1 MRLKQMLPSRYLVA
15 TIDSAEN
22 KRIGSGG
29 KFLFSLDIT
38 FQLAKQT
45 FIRYKQA
52 FIRYKYVFIRYKQ
65 ACFGKPKNVTQ
76 YQKNLLRIVYGFFFF
91 LFIHLFTR
99 RTFRQL

>member
-1 MRLKQMLPSRYLVA
+1 MSRLKQMLPSRYLVA
-15 TIDSAEN
+15 TIDSIDSA

-65 ACFGKPKNVTQ
+65 ACF
-76 YQKNLLRIVYGFFFF
+76 
-91 LFIHLFTR
+91 
-99 RTFRQL
+99 

>member
-45 FIRYKQA
+45 FTRYKQA

-65 ACFGKPKNVTQ
+65 ACFGKPKNVAQ
-76 YQKNLLRIVYGFFFF
+76 YQKNLLRIVYVFIF
-91 LFIHLFTR
+91 LFIYLFTR